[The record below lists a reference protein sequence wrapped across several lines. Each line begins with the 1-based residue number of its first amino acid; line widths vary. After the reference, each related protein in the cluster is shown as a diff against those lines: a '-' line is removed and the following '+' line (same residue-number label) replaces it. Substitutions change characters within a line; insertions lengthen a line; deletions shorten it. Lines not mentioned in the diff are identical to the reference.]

1 MARSITLDLKHL
13 GPASPRAQWSLAKS
27 RSYCQDLTRTHYEN
41 FSVLSC
47 FVPGN
52 LLADF
57 RAIYA
62 FCRWA
67 DDLGDEIS
75 SDTESLSLLNWWQ
88 DELLECFRPQGKP
101 WHPVHV
107 ALAETIRRHNL
118 PKEPFLDLIA
128 AFKQDRAVK
137 EYESVEQLEDYCTRS
152 ANPVGRLVLH
162 LAGAFTPQ
170 RALLSDFTCTG
181 LQLANFWQDVA
192 RDRAIGR
199 IYLPGDARTRHG
211 VSINDLDSPH
221 ASGALK
227 KLILELVS
235 STRSYF
241 VRGEP
246 LEHELPFPINRQIS
260 LFRRGGLCILDA
272 IEQQQGDV
280 LTQRPTVS
288 KRAKLM
294 LIATAALGTGSK
306 PLPAK
311 LKATPHDE
319 LLRSR
324 AWCQR
329 VARTQAGNFFPAFR
343 LLPRDQFE
351 GMCALYAFM
360 RSTDDLADD
369 PGSAASCLENWDKA
383 LTEALNGHP
392 THPCH
397 LALLD
402 AVTRFD
408 IDPNW
413 LRETIDG
420 VKQDLGAVRIGT
432 LLELE
437 SYCYKVASVV
447 GLCCLAIWGANT
459 DENRSLAIPAGY
471 ALQLTNILRDI
482 AEDHQRDR
490 IYIPTDIMV
499 KHGVDPKTWPTKGLA
514 FQSLYQDMVALNK
527 NYYLKASEL
536 TKKLPPA
543 GAAMFRGIFGVY
555 RALLETMAR
564 DPDASLRQRTSLKP
578 WHKAA
583 IIGRAWSSRWLSSG

>member
-1 MARSITLDLKHL
+1 MIQFVGRLTVFYGPLHHSRPKTSGTGQPKGRNGPSPNPFLLSGPDSHPLRKFLCAFLFCTRQSARRFSGHL
-13 GPASPRAQWSLAKS
+13 R
-27 RSYCQDLTRTHYEN
+27 
-41 FSVLSC
+41 
-47 FVPGN
+47 
-52 LLADF
+52 
-57 RAIYA
+57 

-88 DELLECFRPQGKP
+88 DELLDCFQPHGKP

-221 ASGALK
+221 ASPDLK

-246 LEHELPFPINRQIS
+246 LEHELPFPINRQIG

-329 VARTQAGNFFPAFR
+329 VARTQAGNFSPHFAF
-343 LLPRDQFE
+343 
-351 GMCALYAFM
+351 
-360 RSTDDLADD
+360 
-369 PGSAASCLENWDKA
+369 
-383 LTEALNGHP
+383 
-392 THPCH
+392 CH
-397 LALLD
+397 A
-402 AVTRFD
+402 
-408 IDPNW
+408 
-413 LRETIDG
+413 
-420 VKQDLGAVRIGT
+420 
-432 LLELE
+432 
-437 SYCYKVASVV
+437 
-447 GLCCLAIWGANT
+447 
-459 DENRSLAIPAGY
+459 
-471 ALQLTNILRDI
+471 
-482 AEDHQRDR
+482 
-490 IYIPTDIMV
+490 
-499 KHGVDPKTWPTKGLA
+499 
-514 FQSLYQDMVALNK
+514 
-527 NYYLKASEL
+527 
-536 TKKLPPA
+536 
-543 GAAMFRGIFGVY
+543 
-555 RALLETMAR
+555 
-564 DPDASLRQRTSLKP
+564 TSLKACAHFTP
-578 WHKAA
+578 
-583 IIGRAWSSRWLSSG
+583 S

>member
-88 DELLECFRPQGKP
+88 DELLDCFQPHGKP

-221 ASGALK
+221 ASPDLK

-246 LEHELPFPINRQIS
+246 LEHELPFPINRQIG

-294 LIATAALGTGSK
+294 
-306 PLPAK
+306 
-311 LKATPHDE
+311 
-319 LLRSR
+319 
-324 AWCQR
+324 
-329 VARTQAGNFFPAFR
+329 
-343 LLPRDQFE
+343 
-351 GMCALYAFM
+351 
-360 RSTDDLADD
+360 
-369 PGSAASCLENWDKA
+369 
-383 LTEALNGHP
+383 
-392 THPCH
+392 
-397 LALLD
+397 
-402 AVTRFD
+402 
-408 IDPNW
+408 
-413 LRETIDG
+413 
-420 VKQDLGAVRIGT
+420 
-432 LLELE
+432 
-437 SYCYKVASVV
+437 
-447 GLCCLAIWGANT
+447 
-459 DENRSLAIPAGY
+459 
-471 ALQLTNILRDI
+471 
-482 AEDHQRDR
+482 
-490 IYIPTDIMV
+490 
-499 KHGVDPKTWPTKGLA
+499 
-514 FQSLYQDMVALNK
+514 
-527 NYYLKASEL
+527 
-536 TKKLPPA
+536 
-543 GAAMFRGIFGVY
+543 
-555 RALLETMAR
+555 
-564 DPDASLRQRTSLKP
+564 
-578 WHKAA
+578 
-583 IIGRAWSSRWLSSG
+583 

>member
-1 MARSITLDLKHL
+1 MARNTQFDLQRL
-13 GPASPRAQWSLAKS
+13 GPTSARTHWSLAKS
-27 RSYCQDLTRTHYEN
+27 RSYCQDLTRAHYEN

-47 FVPGN
+47 FVPGS
-52 LLADF
+52 LLTDF

-75 SDTESLSLLNWWQ
+75 SDSESLAHLNWWE
-88 DELLECFRPQGKP
+88 DELLTCFRPDGKP
-101 WHPVHV
+101 WHPVYV
-107 ALAETIRRHNL
+107 ALADTIQRHKL

-128 AFKQDRAVK
+128 AFKQDRSIK
-137 EYESVEQLEDYCTRS
+137 EYESLTQLEDYCTRS

-162 LAGAFTPQ
+162 LAGSFTPQ

-192 RDRAIGR
+192 RDRTIGR
-199 IYLPGDARTRHG
+199 IYLPADARTRHG
-211 VSINDLDSPH
+211 VTINDIESPK
-221 ASGALK
+221 ASPALK
-227 KLILELVS
+227 KLILELVAK
-235 STRSYF
+235 TRSYF
-241 VRGEP
+241 TRGEP
-246 LEHELPFPINRQIS
+246 LEQELPFPINRQIG

-294 LIATAALGTGSK
+294 LIGTAAFGTVNNPPPTQVK
-306 PLPAK
+306 N
-311 LKATPHDE
+311 TPHDE

-343 LLPRDQFE
+343 LLPRDQFD

-360 RSTDDLADD
+360 RATDDLADD
-369 PGSAASCLENWDKA
+369 PGFTANSLDTWSMD
-383 LTEALNGHP
+383 LTAALNGNP

-397 LALLD
+397 LALSD
-402 AVTRFD
+402 AVTRFG
-408 IDPNW
+408 IDPDW
-413 LRETIDG
+413 LRETIAG

-432 LLELE
+432 VRELE

-459 DENRSLAIPAGY
+459 NENRLLATPAGY

-482 AEDHQRDR
+482 AEDHGRDR
-490 IYIPTDIMV
+490 IYIPSELMRR
-499 KHGVDPKTWPTKGLA
+499 HGVEPQTWPTAGLN
-514 FQSLYQDMVALNK
+514 FQSLYQELVALNK
-527 NYYLKASEL
+527 TYYSKASEL
-536 TKKLPPA
+536 AEKLPPA

-583 IIGRAWSSRWLSSG
+583 IIGRAWSSRWISTR